1 MEEEKKK
8 RMEQKILQN
17 EEKVR
22 SLTELWTT
30 QYSDIILVICETR
43 RGRVQQATGM
53 ICASTGLLLMVTN
66 LVVGKSASETLKFSV

>member
-43 RGRVQQATGM
+43 RGRAQQAAGM